1 MTMCTPNPDN
11 TLTPGCTLQRAPVTV
26 RGARYQRA
34 VTSAIAS
41 MPAQTVPTRV
51 AATTMVARTFAVM
64 MRASISALHTT
75 AVMSCGTMTCESV
88 MIIVWIE
95 HHLDAENSNH
105 KGTTEVMRC

>member
-1 MTMCTPNPDN
+1 MTVCTPNPGN
-11 TLTPGCTLQRAPVTV
+11 ILTPGCTLQRAPVTV

-34 VTSAIAS
+34 VTSAITS

-51 AATTMVARTFAVM
+51 ATTTMVARTLVVM
-64 MRASISALHTT
+64 MRASISALHMT

-88 MIIVWIE
+88 IIIVWIE

-105 KGTTEVMRC
+105 EGTTEMICL